1 MSPAVAL
8 HSPLQLELP
17 VVQAGP
23 LTTSITIAVPDERI
37 GAIVGRGG
45 KIIIEIQQVLI
56 CSLVLLD
63 LRFTF

>member
-1 MSPAVAL
+1 MSPVVAL

-45 KIIIEIQQVLI
+45 KIIIEIQQV
-56 CSLVLLD
+56 
-63 LRFTF
+63 